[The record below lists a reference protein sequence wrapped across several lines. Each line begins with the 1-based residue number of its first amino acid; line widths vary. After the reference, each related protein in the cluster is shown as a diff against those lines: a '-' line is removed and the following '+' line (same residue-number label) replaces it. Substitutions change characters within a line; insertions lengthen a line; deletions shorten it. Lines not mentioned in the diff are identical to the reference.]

1 MAVRYLALIGFMLIS
16 SITMYSGDAKS
27 GPAKI
32 DRQITAAD
40 QFVLDQNGK
49 QLHFYRDLIKNK
61 TVAINFIFTACSSSC
76 PLSTAIFSQVQ
87 KKLGKQKVQFITISV
102 DPVNDTPERLR
113 EFSDKFRTGLGWTF
127 VTGEK
132 AEITNLL
139 KSLGAYSADKNEHSN
154 MVIIGNDAKH
164 QWTRLYGL
172 PQADEIITAINT
184 VSSAGQHK

>member
-1 MAVRYLALIGFMLIS
+1 MIVRYLALISFMLVS
-16 SITMYSGDAKS
+16 FITMYSGDAKS
-27 GPAKI
+27 EQSKI
-32 DRQITAAD
+32 DRQIVVSD
-40 QFVLDQNGK
+40 QFVLDQNAK

-61 TVAINFIFTACSSSC
+61 TVAINFIFTACFSSC

-113 EFSDKFRTGLGWTF
+113 EFSDKFRTGPAWTF

-154 MVIIGNDAKH
+154 GVIIGNDAKH

-184 VSSAGQHK
+184 VSSAGKHR